1 MSGVAKEYLV
11 RMDADPFC
19 TQPPCDITAD
29 GRGEHGDDNQVETG
43 ANLECAGRYARIAPR
58 GYGREAHASTEC
70 EENESQS
77 GSSNCTRYDRC
88 PCYRGAFVDGVGN
101 FNCFNCFNNHQCPS

>member
-11 RMDADPFC
+11 RMDADPFR
-19 TQPPCDITAD
+19 TQPSRDETSN
-29 GRGEHGDDNQVETG
+29 GRSEHGDDNQVDTG
-43 ANLECAGRYARIAPR
+43 TNLECAGRYARIFSR
-58 GYGREAHASTEC
+58 GYRREAHASTEC

-88 PCYRGAFVDGVGN
+88 PWYRRAFVDRAGKL
-101 FNCFNCFNNHQCPS
+101 NCFKCFYSHEC